1 MLQYICRQGGIFMPK
16 SLIEY
21 AFECVSSSKDPIPF
35 ANIWNYA
42 KEQAGL
48 SEEEAQNKVAR
59 FYTNL
64 LLDGR
69 FVMLGDNVW
78 DLRVR
83 HTFDKV
89 HIDMKDVYTDVEA
102 SDDID
107 LEEEE
112 EEKEYN
118 EAFEEKNNND
128 EEGGFQDSDEDSE
141 N

>member
-1 MLQYICRQGGIFMPK
+1 MPK

-21 AFECVSSSKDPIPF
+21 AFECVSSSKDPIGF
-35 ANIWNYA
+35 ADIWNYT

-48 SEEEAQNKVAR
+48 SDEEAQNKVAR

-69 FVMLGDNVW
+69 FVMLGDNIW

-89 HIDMKDVYTDVEA
+89 HIDMKDVYTDVES
-102 SDDID
+102 SDDVD

-118 EAFEEKNNND
+118 DVFEEKDNND
-128 EEGGFQDSDEDSE
+128 DGLYPDSDEESE

>member
-1 MLQYICRQGGIFMPK
+1 MPK

-21 AFECVSSSKDPIPF
+21 AFECVNSSKDPIAF
-35 ANIWNYA
+35 AEIWNYT

-89 HIDMKDVYTDVEA
+89 HIDMKDVYTEVEA
-102 SDDID
+102 DSVDDD
-107 LEEEE
+107 AEESE

-118 EAFEEKNNND
+118 EPFEEKDNNED
-128 EEGGFQDSDEDSE
+128 DGLYSESEEESE

>member
-1 MLQYICRQGGIFMPK
+1 MPK

-21 AFECVSSSKDPIPF
+21 AFECVNSSKEPIAF
-35 ANIWNYA
+35 NDIWNYT

-48 SEEEAQNKVAR
+48 SEEEANNKVAR

-69 FVMLGDNVW
+69 FVMLGDNFW

-89 HIDMKDVYTDVEA
+89 HIDMKDVYTEVEE
-102 SDDID
+102 SDDVD
-107 LEEEE
+107 LEEVE

-118 EAFEEKNNND
+118 EVYEEKNGD
-128 EEGGFQDSDEDSE
+128 DDGLYPESEEESE
-141 N
+141 NE